1 MKTGSPVPNVT
12 FKTRVRDETIG
23 GENPYRWSDQT
34 TSDFFSGKNVLLI
47 GLPGAFTPTC
57 STRQLPSFDEM
68 ADAFK
73 EQGIDEIYCVSVNDA
88 FVMKQWAD
96 HLGLKNI
103 KMIPDGSGDFTRRLG
118 MLVQKDNLGFGLRSW
133 RYAAIVRDGLVAGWF
148 EEAGICDNAPD
159 DPYEASTPDA
169 VLEWLRKG
177 RVEKAA

>member
-1 MKTGSPVPNVT
+1 MKIGTPVPNVV
-12 FKTRVRDETIG
+12 FKTRIRDEAIG
-23 GENPYRWSDQT
+23 GDNPYRWCDQP
-34 TSDFFSGKNVLLI
+34 SQEIFAGKRVLVI

-68 ADAFK
+68 ADEFK
-73 EQGIDEIYCVSVNDA
+73 EQGIDAIYCVSVNDA

-103 KMIPDGSGDFTRRLG
+103 KMIPDGSADFTRRLG
-118 MLVQKDNLGFGLRSW
+118 MLVRKDNLGFGLRSW
-133 RYAAIVRDGLVAGWF
+133 RYATVLNDGVIEGWF

-169 VLEWLRKG
+169 VLQWLRDS
-177 RVEKAA
+177 RAEAAA